1 VRLPIVKLSTIRN
14 AVDVEHSSIVEQTM
28 NVAESAHTLCLSCGF
43 CCDGTL
49 FGSVPLAAADARA
62 SLQADG
68 IEIHTAADET
78 FFMQPCHAH
87 RQGGCQVYED
97 RPVNC
102 RQYRCE
108 LLKKF
113 ERRALS
119 WDEAQRQI
127 ERVRALKE
135 ALTADLARI
144 VPDAGR
150 WSIISWMTRVPTQR
164 QLAADPELLSTW
176 APVMVRV
183 AALLDT
189 LQRHFRSPRPPGD
202 QSGAEARLPREV
214 DS

>member
-1 VRLPIVKLSTIRN
+1 
-14 AVDVEHSSIVEQTM
+14 
-28 NVAESAHTLCLSCGF
+28 
-43 CCDGTL
+43 
-49 FGSVPLAAADARA
+49 
-62 SLQADG
+62 
-68 IEIHTAADET
+68 
-78 FFMQPCHAH
+78 MQPCDVH
-87 RQGGCQVYED
+87 RDGRCQVYED

-113 ERRALS
+113 ERGALS
-119 WDEAQRQI
+119 SDDAQRQI

-135 ALTADLARI
+135 TLTADLARI

-150 WSIISWMTRVPTQR
+150 WSVISWMTRVPTQR

-183 AALLDT
+183 AELLDT
-189 LQRHFRSPRPPGD
+189 LQRHFRSRPPGD